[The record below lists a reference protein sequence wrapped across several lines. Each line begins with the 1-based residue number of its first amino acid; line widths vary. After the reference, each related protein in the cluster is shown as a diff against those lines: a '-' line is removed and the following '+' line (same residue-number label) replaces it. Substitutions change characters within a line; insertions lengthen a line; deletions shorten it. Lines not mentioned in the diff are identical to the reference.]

1 MSRIRIKNIR
11 LRTIIGIE
19 SFERTNKQDIV
30 INVALDV
37 DTQKAAVSDDIVD
50 ALDYK
55 KLTKSIIAF
64 VEATDFFL
72 LERLCDEVLDIVMQD
87 KRILWGQVEIDKPGA
102 LRFCDSVSLEVSR
115 DRN

>member
-37 DTQKAAVSDDIVD
+37 DTQKDMECI
-50 ALDYK
+50 L
-55 KLTKSIIAF
+55 KS
-64 VEATDFFL
+64 
-72 LERLCDEVLDIVMQD
+72 
-87 KRILWGQVEIDKPGA
+87 
-102 LRFCDSVSLEVSR
+102 
-115 DRN
+115 